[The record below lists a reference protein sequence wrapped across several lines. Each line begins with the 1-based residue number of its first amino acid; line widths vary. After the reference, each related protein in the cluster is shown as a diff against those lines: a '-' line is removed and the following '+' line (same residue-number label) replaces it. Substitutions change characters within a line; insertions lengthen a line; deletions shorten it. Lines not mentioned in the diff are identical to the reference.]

1 MKKINLKWDA
11 DGAIESYSVYRS
23 ETRINSNSLPVP
35 LVTGLKEKT
44 YEDSYEGSSP
54 RLHLYYFL

>member
-23 ETRINSNSLPVP
+23 ESRINLNSLPVP
-35 LVTGLKEKT
+35 LVIGLKEKT
-44 YEDSYEGSSP
+44 AK
-54 RLHLYYFL
+54 